1 MMKPPPFEYHAP
13 TTLDEALSLLAEF
26 GDDAKVL
33 AGGQS
38 LVPLLNFRLARP
50 AHLIDLNRIPDLAYI
65 CAWDS
70 GVAIGAMT
78 RQRVAE
84 RDPLVAARAPLLRQ
98 AIEHIGHV
106 QIRNRGTVGGNLAHA
121 DPASE
126 LPAVMAALGGQFVV
140 RRPLGER
147 VLAPE
152 DFFLTY
158 LTTSL
163 EPTELLTEV
172 RCPGLPPRTGTAFVE
187 LSRRHGDYAL
197 VGVAAVLTLREDG
210 RCAGARIALTGIDA
224 TPVRGTPGEEVLQ
237 DQVPSDDRFR
247 EAARLATLDLK
258 PASDLHASSTYRREI
273 AEVLI
278 HRALRAARTNIQ
290 AGAS

>member
-1 MMKPPPFEYHAP
+1 MKPPPFEYHAP
-13 TTLDEALSLLAEF
+13 TTLDEALALLAEL
-26 GDDAKVL
+26 GDEAKVL

-50 AHLIDLNRIPDLAYI
+50 AHLVDLNRIPELAYI
-65 CAWDS
+65 RAWDS

-78 RQRVAE
+78 RQRTAE

-98 AIEHIGHV
+98 GLAHV
-106 QIRNRGTVGGNLAHA
+106 AHVPIRNRGTVGGNLAHA

-126 LPAVMAALGGQFVV
+126 LPAVMAALGGRFVV
-140 RRPLGER
+140 RSLMGER
-147 VLAPE
+147 MLAPD

-158 LTTSL
+158 LTTTL

-172 RCPGLPPRTGTAFVE
+172 RVPGLPPRTGTAFVE
-187 LSRRHGDYAL
+187 LSRRHGDYAV
-197 VGVAAVLTLREDG
+197 VGVAALLTLREDG
-210 RCAGARIALTGIDA
+210 RCAEARIALTGVDA
-224 TPVRGTPGEEVLQ
+224 TPVRGTPGEEALQ

-247 EAARLATLDLK
+247 EAARLATLDLD
-258 PASDLHASSTYRREI
+258 PLSDLHASSTYRKEI

-278 HRALRAARTNIQ
+278 HRALAVAHTNVQ